1 MGIEGHGRPFPF
13 SGEAKDK
20 EVFTEGRRY
29 NYIRKKLAAGTW
41 LALASMAV
49 SFLLTVISV
58 LFAAGRRGEGPLFLG
73 ALGLSAIL
81 FALEC
86 LGLFLPALSRRRGNL
101 LPTRIAALISVLLL
115 LFWLAAVLLGLRLIG

>member
-20 EVFTEGRRY
+20 EVFTEGR
-29 NYIRKKLAAGTW
+29 LAAGTW

-101 LPTRIAALISVLLL
+101 LPIRIAALISVLLL